1 MKFALFLIATCI
13 YSLSYSQ
20 ILINEYSASNI
31 DGINDAFGDKE
42 DWVELYNT
50 TGTSVDL
57 TGWYLSDRS
66 GNPLKW
72 TFPAANIN
80 ANDHKLIFCTGRDL
94 DQGGELHT
102 NFKLSQTEGDWV
114 ILSNPFGNVVDSFK
128 IVHPTQANHSVGRE
142 TDGGPV
148 FKLFTSPTPNSQN
161 TGAQNFYTPKPSFDI
176 QAGFYPGAINVT
188 ITCPDASAQIRYT
201 TDGSD
206 PTAGSTLYTGPVNI
220 NSTSV
225 LRAAAFSAELPSFNE
240 SNTYFIN
247 ESHDLPIV
255 SIASEG
261 VYELLDGTQFEPI
274 GSLELFEEDGTFI
287 DEGEGDFNEH
297 GNDSWAYP
305 QRGFDF
311 IMRDQ
316 YGYNGDLDHQIF
328 PEKDRNDFQ
337 RLILKPAA
345 SDNYPFENGGAHIRD
360 AFIHTLSIW
369 AGMRLDERTSRSCLL
384 YVNGEYWG
392 VYEIREKADD
402 SDYTDHYY
410 DQDKYNIEYLKTWG
424 GTWQDYGA
432 PDAQPNW
439 DNLRNFIQNNNMSA
453 GADFDYVD
461 SKLNWKSLCDYFM
474 FNSYVVNM
482 DWLNWNTAW
491 WHGLDPAGD
500 KKKWRYVLW
509 DMDATFGHYVNY
521 TGIPDV
527 SANADPCN
535 AENLPNP
542 GGQGH
547 TDILEKL
554 IAENPIVEQYY
565 VTRYIDLVNT
575 YFSCDSML
583 YLLDSMILKITPEMT
598 GQIARWG
605 GSMGEWQN
613 NVEDLRDFITLRC
626 EALEAGLIDCYDLN
640 GPHATTFDV
649 SPAQSG
655 EIKVNSVWAPSYPW
669 TTEYF
674 GGIETYLKAKAAPG
688 YIFDHWEFTNGPL
701 SDAITEDTNSI
712 VINAPENITAF
723 FILDDPNLDTDGDGI
738 TDQIEGTVGT
748 DPNNPD
754 TDGDGENDSI
764 EVGDPS
770 NPTDTD
776 GDGLI
781 DALESSNSDQDGDG
795 VNDEE
800 DPANTDPCIPNL
812 DAGNCDQDN
821 DGLTNDEEIVLGTDT
836 TNPDTDDDGFND
848 GDEVNSGSDPL
859 DPCDPDDSLP
869 LCNIDTDGDGLT
881 DAQEEVIGTDVNN
894 IDTDG
899 DGLSDGAEFN
909 NGTDP
914 LDPCDPANNNPD
926 CAEGVHIP
934 SGFSPNG
941 IGPEDNNTFKIIT
954 GQDVDSF
961 QFQIFNRWGKIMFES
976 STKGFQWDG
985 KYKGADCNTGV
996 YPYIMKVEYTDGS
1009 GETISGNV
1017 TLIR

>member
-1 MKFALFLIATCI
+1 
-13 YSLSYSQ
+13 
-20 ILINEYSASNI
+20 
-31 DGINDAFGDKE
+31 
-42 DWVELYNT
+42 
-50 TGTSVDL
+50 
-57 TGWYLSDRS
+57 
-66 GNPLKW
+66 
-72 TFPAANIN
+72 
-80 ANDHKLIFCTGRDL
+80 
-94 DQGGELHT
+94 
-102 NFKLSQTEGDWV
+102 
-114 ILSNPFGNVVDSFK
+114 
-128 IVHPTQANHSVGRE
+128 
-142 TDGGPV
+142 
-148 FKLFTSPTPNSQN
+148 
-161 TGAQNFYTPKPSFDI
+161 
-176 QAGFYPGAINVT
+176 
-188 ITCPDASAQIRYT
+188 
-201 TDGSD
+201 
-206 PTAGSTLYTGPVNI
+206 
-220 NSTSV
+220 
-225 LRAAAFSAELPSFNE
+225 
-240 SNTYFIN
+240 
-247 ESHDLPIV
+247 
-255 SIASEG
+255 
-261 VYELLDGTQFEPI
+261 
-274 GSLELFEEDGTFI
+274 
-287 DEGEGDFNEH
+287 
-297 GNDSWAYP
+297 
-305 QRGFDF
+305 
-311 IMRDQ
+311 
-316 YGYNGDLDHQIF
+316 
-328 PEKDRNDFQ
+328 
-337 RLILKPAA
+337 
-345 SDNYPFENGGAHIRD
+345 
-360 AFIHTLSIW
+360 
-369 AGMRLDERTSRSCLL
+369 
-384 YVNGEYWG
+384 
-392 VYEIREKADD
+392 
-402 SDYTDHYY
+402 
-410 DQDKYNIEYLKTWG
+410 
-424 GTWQDYGA
+424 
-432 PDAQPNW
+432 
-439 DNLRNFIQNNNMSA
+439 
-453 GADFDYVD
+453 
-461 SKLNWKSLCDYFM
+461 
-474 FNSYVVNM
+474 
-482 DWLNWNTAW
+482 
-491 WHGLDPAGD
+491 
-500 KKKWRYVLW
+500 
-509 DMDATFGHYVNY
+509 
-521 TGIPDV
+521 
-527 SANADPCN
+527 
-535 AENLPNP
+535 
-542 GGQGH
+542 
-547 TDILEKL
+547 
-554 IAENPIVEQYY
+554 
-565 VTRYIDLVNT
+565 
-575 YFSCDSML
+575 
-583 YLLDSMILKITPEMT
+583 MT
-598 GQIARWG
+598 GQIAKWG
-605 GSMGEWQN
+605 GTMGEWQN
-613 NVEDLRDFITLRC
+613 NVEDLRDFITQRC
-626 EALEAGLIDCYDLN
+626 EALESGLIDCYDLN

-649 SPAQSG
+649 SPAESG

-701 SDAITEDTNSI
+701 SSAITEDTNSI

-764 EVGDPS
+764 EVGDPTS
-770 NPTDTD
+770 PTDTD

-800 DPANTDPCIPNL
+800 DPANTDPCVPNL

-914 LDPCDPANNNPD
+914 LDPCDPANNNAD
-926 CAEGVHIP
+926 CAEGVNIP

>member
-1 MKFALFLIATCI
+1 MKFALSLII
-13 YSLSYSQ
+13 LLSYSAANSQ
-20 ILINEYSASNI
+20 LLINEYSASNV

-42 DWVELYNT
+42 DWIELYNT
-50 TGTSVDL
+50 TGANVDL

-72 TFPAANIN
+72 TFPTSDIN
-80 ANDHKLIFCTGRDL
+80 ANDHKLIFCTGRDI

-114 ILSNPFGNVVDSFK
+114 ILSNTFGNIVDSFK
-128 IVHPTQANHSVGRE
+128 IVHPTKANHSVGRE
-142 TDGGPV
+142 TDGAAD
-148 FKLFTSPTPNSQN
+148 FKLFTSPTPNGQN
-161 TGAQNFYTPKPSFDI
+161 TGAQNFYTLKPVFDT
-176 QAGFYPGAINVT
+176 QAGFYPGAINVA

-206 PTAGSTLYTGPVNI
+206 PTTGSTLYTGPVNI

-225 LRAAAFSAELPSFNE
+225 LRAASFSAELPSFNE

-261 VYELLDGTQFEPI
+261 VYELLDGDQFEPV

-328 PEKDRNDFQ
+328 PEKNRNDFQ

-432 PDAQPNW
+432 PNAQPNW
-439 DNLRNFIQNNNMSA
+439 DDLRNFIENNNMAA

-491 WHGLDPAGD
+491 WHGLDPDGD

-527 SANADPCN
+527 SANANPCN

-583 YLLDSMILKITPEMT
+583 YLLDSMVLKITPEMT

-605 GSMGEWQN
+605 GSVAGWQS
-613 NVEDLRDFITLRC
+613 NVEDLRDFIIQRC

-640 GPHATTFDV
+640 GPHATTFNV
-649 SPAQSG
+649 SPAESG

-688 YIFDHWEFTNGPL
+688 YIFDHWEYTTGPL
-701 SDAITEDTNSI
+701 GSAITEDTNSI
-712 VINAPENITAF
+712 VINAPEDIVAF
-723 FILDDPNLDTDGDGI
+723 FIIDDPNLDTDGDGL
-738 TDQIEGTVGT
+738 TDIIEAEVGT
-748 DPNNPD
+748 DPENPD
-754 TDGDGENDSI
+754 TDGDGENDFI
-764 EVGDPS
+764 EIGDPS

-776 GDGLI
+776 GDGII
-781 DALESSNSDQDGDG
+781 DAFESSTNDQDGDG
-795 VNDEE
+795 VIDEE

-812 DAGNCDQDN
+812 SAGNCDQDN
-821 DGLTNDEEIVLGTDT
+821 DGLTNDEEIPLGTDPI
-836 TNPDTDDDGFND
+836 NPDTDDDGFSD
-848 GDEVNSGSDPL
+848 GEEATNGSDPL

-881 DAQEEVIGTDVNN
+881 DAQEEIIGTDMNN
-894 IDTDG
+894 PDTDG
-899 DGLSDGAEFN
+899 DGLTDGAEFN

-914 LDPCDPANNNPD
+914 LDPCDPENNDPD

-934 SGFSPNG
+934 NGFSPNG
-941 IGPEDNNTFKIIT
+941 IGPEENNVFKIIT
-954 GQDVDSF
+954 GQNVDSF

-976 STKGFQWDG
+976 DTKGFEWDG
-985 KYKGADCNTGV
+985 KYKGVDCNSGV
-996 YPYIMKVEYTDGS
+996 YPYIMKAQYTDGTS
-1009 GETISGNV
+1009 ETLSGNI

>member
-1 MKFALFLIATCI
+1 MKFALFLSAILA
-13 YSLSYSQ
+13 YSFLNSQ
-20 ILINEYSASNI
+20 ILINEYSASNV

-42 DWVELYNT
+42 DWIELYNT
-50 TGTSVDL
+50 TSANVDL

-72 TFPAANIN
+72 TFPTSNLN
-80 ANDHKLIFCTGRDL
+80 ANDHKLIFCTGRDV

-142 TDGGPV
+142 TDGAPE
-148 FKLFTSPTPNSQN
+148 FKLFTSPTPNGQN
-161 TGAQNFYTPKPSFDI
+161 TGAQNFYTPKPTFDI
-176 QAGFYPGAINVT
+176 EAGFYPGPINVG
-188 ITCPDASAQIRYT
+188 ITCPDAAAQIRYT

-206 PTAGSTLYTGPVNI
+206 PTSGSTLYTGPVTI

-261 VYELLDGTQFEPI
+261 VYELLGGTQFEPI

-287 DEGEGDFNEH
+287 DEGQGDFNKH

-345 SDNYPFENGGAHIRD
+345 SDNYPFEDGGAHIRD

-369 AGMRLDERTSRSCLL
+369 SGMRLDERTSRSCLL

-402 SDYTDHYY
+402 GDYTDHYY

-439 DNLRNFIQNNNMSA
+439 DNLRNFIVNNNMSA
-453 GADFDYVD
+453 GPDFDYVD

-491 WHGLDPAGD
+491 WRGLDPEGD

-613 NVEDLRDFITLRC
+613 NVEDLREFITLRC

-640 GPHATTFDV
+640 GPHATTFNV
-649 SPAQSG
+649 SPAGSG

-688 YIFDHWEFTNGPL
+688 YIFDHWEYTTGPL
-701 SDAITEDTNSI
+701 SAATTEDTNSI
-712 VINAPENITAF
+712 VINTPENIVAF
-723 FILDDPNLDTDGDGI
+723 FIIDDPTLDTDGDGL
-738 TDQIEGTVGT
+738 TDVIEGEIGT
-748 DPNNPD
+748 NPENPD
-754 TDGDGENDSI
+754 TDGDGENDFVEI
-764 EVGDPS
+764 GDAS

-776 GDGLI
+776 GDGII
-781 DALESSNSDQDGDG
+781 DAIESSINDQDGDG

-800 DPANTDPCIPNL
+800 DPANEDPCIPNL
-812 DAGNCDQDN
+812 SAGNCDQDN
-821 DGLTNDEEIVLGTDT
+821 DGLTNDEEITIGTDP

-848 GDEVNSGSDPL
+848 GEESSSGSDPL

-869 LCNIDTDGDGLT
+869 LCNIDTDGDGIT

-894 IDTDG
+894 PDTDG
-899 DGLSDGAEFN
+899 DGLTDGAEVN
-909 NGTDP
+909 NGTNP
-914 LDPCDPANNNPD
+914 LDPCDPENNDPD
-926 CAEGVHIP
+926 CADGVHIP

-941 IGPEDNNTFKIIT
+941 IGPEENNIFQIIT
-954 GQDVDSF
+954 GQNVKSF

-976 STKGFQWDG
+976 DNKGFGWDG
-985 KYKGADCNTGV
+985 KFKGTDCNSGI
-996 YPYIMKVEYTDGS
+996 YPYIMKVKYTDGS
-1009 GETISGNV
+1009 SETLSGNI